1 MRAGRNCVQPVIKK
15 VTMDPELYVFPKIE
29 NPAVKMAASTLV
41 FAVVI
46 CAARLLLPGHSQRA
60 AVNATLAGWVTL
72 LPGYALFLY
81 ASVKAWVAMREKNTV
96 EDARRQLPTRLLDD
110 GSYARVRHP
119 MYAMFILANAG
130 LGLAANARYGLVF
143 SLLSLVLFVLNGIFE
158 ERATLIPLFGEEYR
172 AYMQRVPAR
181 FFTPLHA
188 ALLALALGLNAAL
201 VLLEW

>member
-1 MRAGRNCVQPVIKK
+1 MEQ

-46 CAARLLLPGHSQRA
+46 CAARLLLPGHGQRA
-60 AVNATLAGWVTL
+60 AANAVLTGWGSLAL
-72 LPGYALFLY
+72 GYAVFVY

-96 EDARRQLPTRLLDD
+96 EDAQRQLPTRLLDQ

-130 LGLAANARYGLVF
+130 LGLAAHSRYGLIF
-143 SLLSLVLFVLNGIFE
+143 SLLSVAAFVLNGIFE
-158 ERATLIPLFGEEYR
+158 ERATLIPLFGEQYR
-172 AYMQRVPAR
+172 AYMRRVPAR

-188 ALLALALGLNAAL
+188 ALLALTLGLTLAV
-201 VLLEW
+201 VLLAW